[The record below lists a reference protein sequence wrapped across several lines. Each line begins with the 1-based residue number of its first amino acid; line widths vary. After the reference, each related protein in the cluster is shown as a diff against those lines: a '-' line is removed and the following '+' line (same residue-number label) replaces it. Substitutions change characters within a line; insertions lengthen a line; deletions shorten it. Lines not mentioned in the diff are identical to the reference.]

1 MKISGA
7 KRQCKKTALDS
18 SPFLGAGIFFAAGEG
33 SARKNPNFF
42 KIETSKSRFVNSIFI
57 FFGYDTEKDEVV

>member
-1 MKISGA
+1 MEFSFYREKQGA
-7 KRQCKKTALDS
+7 EPT
-18 SPFLGAGIFFAAGEG
+18 
-33 SARKNPNFF
+33 KNPNFF